1 MYFYNEMHYA
11 LRPCF
16 RRLSFILKNI
26 LLVFLVTHNYAFA
39 KDITNKQKT
48 SIKSNLISNHSAEA
62 TSEDQNSNINRLAPA
77 NDTVGGNP
85 AFTNFDPGTGRLGKL
100 LGLPEDKGIKLGGV
114 SLGDINKLFVGGNKP
129 GAFTANQAFILGT
142 SVDTEKAVGWKGGS
156 FGVNFLQVNLRDTNG
171 DAGSVPGYNSI
182 SGVPPYNRTELY
194 EYWVTQEIV
203 ENVLKVRVG
212 KVIPSVDFNNVT
224 RTSRMKDDRHNI
236 SSLSGLIYTSIFV
249 NPTLLGVIGGYE
261 DSVFGVTTNIAPTKN
276 SWVTLGSYDGNKARG
291 FPSGLHNPHLS
302 DGYIFNIAEA
312 GMSWF
317 AGEQQHPGQF
327 GIGIWYQTG
336 KFDRPGIYGKL
347 QNTGEGGL
355 YLYGGQRVWSGDTVN
370 SYSHD
375 DTTQN
380 TGNGF
385 QTKKVPSISI
395 FYQYGV
401 NNSKSMP
408 IRQFTGVGFTA
419 FSMIDGRP
427 DDSFGAGMGLSFLN
441 QNLFQR
447 ASELMFQTYYQA
459 SIVPD
464 AIYVQPTLSYIPT
477 PGQIPSNLNYTP
489 APGMAPNLPPALAA
503 TLRLTMIF

>member
-1 MYFYNEMHYA
+1 
-11 LRPCF
+11 
-16 RRLSFILKNI
+16 
-26 LLVFLVTHNYAFA
+26 
-39 KDITNKQKT
+39 
-48 SIKSNLISNHSAEA
+48 
-62 TSEDQNSNINRLAPA
+62 
-77 NDTVGGNP
+77 
-85 AFTNFDPGTGRLGKL
+85 
-100 LGLPEDKGIKLGGV
+100 
-114 SLGDINKLFVGGNKP
+114 
-129 GAFTANQAFILGT
+129 
-142 SVDTEKAVGWKGGS
+142 
-156 FGVNFLQVNLRDTNG
+156 
-171 DAGSVPGYNSI
+171 
-182 SGVPPYNRTELY
+182 
-194 EYWVTQEIV
+194 
-203 ENVLKVRVG
+203 
-212 KVIPSVDFNNVT
+212 
-224 RTSRMKDDRHNI
+224 MKDDRHNI

-401 NNSKSMP
+401 NNSKSML

-489 APGMAPNLPPALAA
+489 APGMAPNLPPALAG